1 MSDKPKSPRKRR
13 TRHRYRKHAKAKS
26 TARDQPAANGER
38 PAVEEG
44 SPSPSASPA
53 RQQSSLAGLPEE
65 PPQRRVLQSKLDSS
79 FVQEEREVRASLESR
94 RTLDHGTAEQTQD
107 GNQQPPLHPVD
118 REILFFTDSLP
129 EDVFYDAEEGPPNV
143 AAIERKTKNSVHSP
157 RSSKSSNEPDSP
169 THLTSSYFQPE
180 DATVV
185 VVPWKTQKLDR
196 PDDSLLYYQ
205 PDRNFTVPR
214 AMLKEVRVDSSASIV
229 DDYQQEDEPE
239 VASKKNAI
247 RVPNVSAANMNRFMN
262 RLVEEEHDEWF
273 DASGELIG
281 FQRYMASERVRGF
294 CSKTF
299 DPFFVEPIPLAKTLE
314 QLPME
319 RTVKILIGKLRF
331 DEHPSFEPVVR
342 MRLKL
347 EQLYRQYYRTRR
359 LNRVA
364 TLEVKLRELRA
375 NNGEDDGKER
385 LDEYGFKMARREL
398 RKLIYQ
404 EVRTE
409 RTLAT
414 QILELWEEL
423 KELDCGLK
431 LTVVNR
437 SSSQNDIDESRDAL
451 QERYTLELR
460 ETLEEEHE
468 LYLRDKQEY
477 KAYLRD
483 LELEEGGT
491 GGADRRPSMIKP
503 KKPDTA
509 RLRHEFRQLFDDTFG
524 ASDESPPTNI
534 LLQRVRVTE
543 GSDGELARHRA
554 TPGKDLQFKAKL
566 FIDGS
571 HVAST
576 KPRHFQDD
584 VLVDFNTSFSIKLT
598 NRIPKTVSVHLYE
611 KNCFKVKTKRAEL
624 FIPVPSRGEL
634 YDESEYVD
642 YQFTC
647 GKPYKSQSYANGT
660 IELKVGWLEQ
670 AGSSFPSPSRRR
682 VVPRRIKLSSEQ
694 IQRWFEDHVLNNGEV
709 LDPTQLQALS
719 MAQSQS
725 QSVAG
730 RKSSDERRTASSPTD
745 PHGSEG
751 QGTEQDE
758 EAPPVFRFNEDLLA
772 FCSEE
777 TIERNE
783 RLQMLTMRF
792 NRTLKYRDAKFIPQ
806 SERELA
812 FTGYDGHEEQR
823 KIIDETLGTDPIDL
837 QRHRGKRYLQQVYD
851 IISNH
856 CRVLTQDKV
865 NNNLLVG
872 AERVLSF
879 GALSLA
885 FLDIFGPR
893 RPLKPSR
900 RSPTSR
906 ASIRVT
912 DVTHFRLVVTIV
924 RAFGIPMRTEDSQSM
939 AADDGRRHSNMSS
952 IGRFSFRTSSVRPY
966 ITVSIK
972 DRVLRTSTAEGT
984 APTWN
989 EQLELPL
996 DIASDQIR
1004 KHLHID
1010 LYDEYLEN
1018 LLEDD
1023 RARPTEMYQRISS
1036 RWLGQL
1042 RIPISTV
1049 YLNQRLEGTFEIKT
1063 PPILFGYDRQQQ
1075 QQQQQP
1081 SQQGF
1086 PTTELQES
1094 YGTAAMMAFIGSSGT
1109 TNLPDVR
1116 ELTHVSLFIS
1126 LEPPVERPSIDT
1138 SCLECA
1144 EVDQVSARVSLWFQE
1159 YRHEFPARAIVSPMV
1174 TLLGGKRVCATRL
1187 LGPLPVPFPIDE
1199 KSEMM
1204 IRRYVSL
1211 IPVPHT
1217 IDPCSQL
1224 SGIWLTNKEILT
1236 MMCAS
1241 PKDLGVLLA
1250 CFYLELGYDVWLIF
1264 GNSVLMGD
1272 GTFVLLL
1279 DGGEYF
1285 IVDPCSGR
1293 RYSSTDTYC
1302 PLSRIYLIVGT
1313 DNIWGNIQKENR
1325 VFLTQ
1330 LDVRKSGY
1338 WRALFNRF
1346 NEPPTGCIQ
1355 EVAFQFQEALPVR
1368 DLQRTIERKLMR
1380 KISAWRSHRKTVW
1393 NRYINEQLR
1402 GTLISL
1408 EQDTCLEADTDRYA
1422 AEEFGQMFVSYK
1434 INGFPINMPYTN
1446 LSSIVA
1452 QVKGT
1457 GIHLNSEA
1465 DVEFALGVHLKP
1477 YPCNVYSVWV
1487 FLMSLVP
1494 RV

>member
-13 TRHRYRKHAKAKS
+13 TRHRYKKHAKGKS
-26 TARDQPAANGER
+26 TTNSRAEESEGKPGAEGEAAL
-38 PAVEEG
+38 
-44 SPSPSASPA
+44 SPSATPA
-53 RQQSSLAGLPEE
+53 PQQSLSVLPEE
-65 PPQRRVLQSKLDSS
+65 PPHRRVLRAKLDPA
-79 FVQEEREVRASLESR
+79 FVQEEREVRASLDSR
-94 RTLDHGTAEQTQD
+94 RTLDHGTAELTQD
-107 GNQQPPLHPVD
+107 GKQQSPLHPMD

-129 EDVFYDAEEGPPNV
+129 EDVFYDAEEGPSNV
-143 AAIERKTKNSVHSP
+143 TTIERKTNHPVQSP
-157 RSSKSSNEPDSP
+157 RSSKSSNDADSP
-169 THLTSSYFQPE
+169 THLTSSYFQP
-180 DATVV
+180 DDTTVV

-196 PDDSLLYYQ
+196 PDDSLLFYQ
-205 PDRNFTVPR
+205 PDRNFTLPR
-214 AMLKEVRVDSSASIV
+214 AMLKEVRVDSSVSI
-229 DDYQQEDEPE
+229 ENP
-239 VASKKNAI
+239 I
-247 RVPNVSAANMNRFMN
+247 RLPNVSVANKNRLMN

-299 DPFFVEPIPLAKTLE
+299 DPFFVEPIPLSKTLE

-331 DEHPSFEPVVR
+331 DAHPSFEPVVR
-342 MRLKL
+342 KRLKL

-359 LNRVA
+359 LNRVEA
-364 TLEVKLRELRA
+364 LEEKLRELRA
-375 NNGEDDGKER
+375 NEGDNR
-385 LDEYGFKMARREL
+385 DEGFDEFGFKMARREL

-404 EVRTE
+404 EMRTE

-414 QILELWEEL
+414 QILELWDEL

-431 LTVVNR
+431 LTVVNGTNN
-437 SSSQNDIDESRDAL
+437 QDDIDMNAL

-460 ETLEEEHE
+460 ESLEEEHE

-483 LELEEGGT
+483 LELEEEGI
-491 GGADRRPSMIKP
+491 GGADERPSMVKP
-503 KKPDTA
+503 RKPDTA
-509 RLRHEFRQLFDDTFG
+509 RLKHEFRQLFDETFG
-524 ASDESPPTNI
+524 GADDLPPTNI
-534 LLQRVRVTE
+534 LLQRVRGTE
-543 GSDGELARHRA
+543 GTDGDTSHRA

-576 KPRHFQDD
+576 KARHFQDD
-584 VLVDFNTSFSIKLT
+584 VLVDFNTSFGIKLT
-598 NRIPKTVSVHLYE
+598 SRIPESVAVHLYE
-611 KNCFKVKTKRAEL
+611 KNRLKVKTKRAEL
-624 FIPVPSRGEL
+624 FVPVPSRGEL
-634 YDESEYVD
+634 FDESEYVD

-647 GKPYKSQSYANGT
+647 GKPYKPQSYANGS

-682 VVPRRIKLSSEQ
+682 VVPRHIKLSSEQ
-694 IQRWFEDHVLNNGEV
+694 IHRWFEDHALNHEED
-709 LDPTQLQALS
+709 LDPQQLQTLTI
-719 MAQSQS
+719 AQNQS
-725 QSVAG
+725 
-730 RKSSDERRTASSPTD
+730 KSAP
-745 PHGSEG
+745 
-751 QGTEQDE
+751 TEQDD

-783 RLQMLTMRF
+783 RLQMLTKRF

-812 FTGYDGHEEQR
+812 FTGYDDHEEQR

-865 NNNLLVG
+865 NNNLLIG
-872 AERVLSF
+872 ADQVLSF

-885 FLDIFGPR
+885 FLEIFGPR

-924 RAFGIPMRTEDSQSM
+924 RAFGIPMRTEDSQSS

-952 IGRFSFRTSSVRPY
+952 IGRFSFRTSNVRPY

-972 DRVLRTSTAEGT
+972 DRVLRTSTADGT

-1010 LYDEYLEN
+1010 LYDEHLEN
-1018 LLEDD
+1018 LLDDD

-1075 QQQQQP
+1075 QQDKQP
-1081 SQQGF
+1081 SQPGY
-1086 PTTELQES
+1086 PTPELQES

-1126 LEPPVERPSIDT
+1126 LEPPVERPLIDT
-1138 SCLECA
+1138 GGLECA
-1144 EVDQVSARVSLWFQE
+1144 ELDQVSARVSLWFQE

-1211 IPVPHT
+1211 IPVHHT

-1241 PKDLGVLLA
+1241 PKDLGVLLV

-1293 RYSSTDTYC
+1293 KYSSTDTYC

-1346 NEPPTGCIQ
+1346 NEPPTGCVQ
-1355 EVAFQFQEALPVR
+1355 ETAFPFQEALTVR

-1380 KISAWRSHRKTVW
+1380 KISTWRTHRKTVW

-1408 EQDTCLEADTDRYA
+1408 EQDTCLEVDTDRYM

-1446 LSSIVA
+1446 LSTIVA

-1457 GIHLNSEA
+1457 GIHLNSAA
-1465 DVEFALGVHLKP
+1465 DVEFALGVHIKP

>member
-13 TRHRYRKHAKAKS
+13 TRHRYRKHAKGKS
-26 TARDQPAANGER
+26 TTHGRTEESEGQPS
-38 PAVEEG
+38 EG
-44 SPSPSASPA
+44 PQSPSASPA
-53 RQQSSLAGLPEE
+53 RQQSLPELPEE
-65 PPQRRVLQSKLDSS
+65 PPQRRVLRSKLDPA
-79 FVQEEREVRASLESR
+79 FVQEEREVRASLDSR
-94 RTLDHGTAEQTQD
+94 RTLGHDTPGQTQD

-129 EDVFYDAEEGPPNV
+129 EEVFYDAEEGPPNV
-143 AAIERKTKNSVHSP
+143 SAIERKMKNPVHSP

-169 THLTSSYFQPE
+169 THLTSSYFQPD

-196 PDDSLLYYQ
+196 PDDSLLFYQ

-214 AMLKEVRVDSSASIV
+214 AMLKEVRVDSNVSII
-229 DDYQQEDEPE
+229 DEDSQQEDQKPE
-239 VASKKNAI
+239 VAPTV
-247 RVPNVSAANMNRFMN
+247 RVPNVSVANKNRFMN

-281 FQRYMASERVRGF
+281 FRRYMASERVRGF

-331 DEHPSFEPVVR
+331 DAHPSFEPVVR

-359 LNRVA
+359 LNRVEP
-364 TLEVKLRELRA
+364 LEGKLRELRA
-375 NNGEDDGKER
+375 NGEDNGGEEGF
-385 LDEYGFKMARREL
+385 DEFGFRMARREL

-414 QILELWEEL
+414 QILELWDEL

-437 SSSQNDIDESRDAL
+437 SSSQEDIDESRGAL

-483 LELEEGGT
+483 LELEEEGT
-491 GGADRRPSMIKP
+491 GPADERPSIVKP
-503 KKPDTA
+503 KKPDTT
-509 RLRHEFRQLFDDTFG
+509 RLKHEFRQLFDDTFG
-524 ASDESPPTNI
+524 ASDESPPANI
-534 LLQRVRVTE
+534 LLQRVRDRAQ
-543 GSDGELARHRA
+543 GSDGGGGELTRHRE

-576 KPRHFQDD
+576 KARHFQDD
-584 VLVDFNTSFSIKLT
+584 VLVDFNTSFGIKLT
-598 NRIPKTVSVHLYE
+598 SRIPETVAVHLYE
-611 KNCFKVKTKRAEL
+611 KNRLKVKTKRAEL
-624 FIPVPSRGEL
+624 FVPVPSRGEL
-634 YDESEYVD
+634 FDESEYVD

-647 GKPYKSQSYANGT
+647 GKPYKPQSYANGT

-694 IQRWFEDHVLNNGEV
+694 VHRWFEDHALTDGED
-709 LDPTQLQALS
+709 LDPAQLQALTIG
-719 MAQSQS
+719 QSQPK
-725 QSVAG
+725 AATG

-745 PHGSEG
+745 P
-751 QGTEQDE
+751 QGTEQDDE
-758 EAPPVFRFNEDLLA
+758 TPPVFRFNEDLLA

-783 RLQMLTMRF
+783 RLQMLSKRF

-812 FTGYDGHEEQR
+812 FTGYDDHEQEQR

-837 QRHRGKRYLQQVYD
+837 QRHRGKRYLQKVYD
-851 IISNH
+851 VISNH
-856 CRVLTQDKV
+856 CRVLTQDKM
-865 NNNLLVG
+865 NNNLLIG
-872 AERVLSF
+872 ADQVPSF

-885 FLDIFGPR
+885 FLEIFGPR

-972 DRVLRTSTAEGT
+972 DRVLRTSTADGT

-1075 QQQQQP
+1075 QQQQQS
-1081 SQQGF
+1081 SQQGY

-1138 SCLECA
+1138 GGLECA
-1144 EVDQVSARVSLWFQE
+1144 ELDQVSARVSLWYQE

-1211 IPVPHT
+1211 IPVHHT

-1241 PKDLGVLLA
+1241 PKDLGVLLV

-1293 RYSSTDTYC
+1293 KYSSTDTYC

-1330 LDVRKSGY
+1330 LDVRKSGF

-1346 NEPPTGCIQ
+1346 NEPPTGCVQ
-1355 EVAFQFQEALPVR
+1355 EVAFPFQEALPVR

-1380 KISAWRSHRKTVW
+1380 KISTWRTHRKTVW

-1408 EQDTCLEADTDRYA
+1408 EQDTCLEVDTDRYVV
-1422 AEEFGQMFVSYK
+1422 EEFGQMFVSYK

-1465 DVEFALGVHLKP
+1465 DVEFALGVHIKP